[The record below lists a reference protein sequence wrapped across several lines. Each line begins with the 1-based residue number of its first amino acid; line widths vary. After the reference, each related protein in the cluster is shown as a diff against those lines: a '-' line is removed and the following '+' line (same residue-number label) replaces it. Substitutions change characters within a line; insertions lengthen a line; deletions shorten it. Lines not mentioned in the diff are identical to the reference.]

1 MTGLVGGEG
10 MPEQRILLV
19 EDDEDVGEV
28 LKIALVEEGYMVDFA
43 ATAAEA
49 WRHLAAHR
57 YALVLSDWRLPDGD
71 GSVIAS
77 LQLQGSGAARAL
89 WLPAG
94 TLRVKGDTY
103 CAALKGMAFEPCFNL
118 TRIDDRTFRGAVSG
132 LGFAYCD
139 FTRRASVAG
148 MPSPHMHGS
157 APASIGSATA
167 VVGRSE

>member
-71 GSVIAS
+71 GSVIADGGAELGAQTFIMS
-77 LQLQGSGAARAL
+77 GFLPEMPAERREGHRCMMKPVRVRDLLQLIQDAIGA
-89 WLPAG
+89 P
-94 TLRVKGDTY
+94 
-103 CAALKGMAFEPCFNL
+103 
-118 TRIDDRTFRGAVSG
+118 
-132 LGFAYCD
+132 
-139 FTRRASVAG
+139 
-148 MPSPHMHGS
+148 
-157 APASIGSATA
+157 
-167 VVGRSE
+167 GREA